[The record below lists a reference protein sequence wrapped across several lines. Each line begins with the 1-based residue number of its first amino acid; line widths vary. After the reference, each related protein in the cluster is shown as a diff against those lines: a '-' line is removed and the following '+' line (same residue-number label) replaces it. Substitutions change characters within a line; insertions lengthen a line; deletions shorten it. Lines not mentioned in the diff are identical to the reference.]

1 MLNIAK
7 KSVHAISFVILCLLS
22 GCSSVPQLES
32 NAKAPIIN
40 LPENTQ
46 ELGIMGVY
54 NDPWE
59 GFNRRVY
66 YFNAMAD
73 EYVILPVVVGYKKIT
88 PDFVETGISNF
99 FNNLSEISTFINSLL
114 QVKML
119 VAGET
124 LTRFALN
131 STIGLAGFFDVASQV
146 GLRVQYEDFGQTLG
160 FWGVDAGPYLVLPLL
175 GPSSL
180 RDATGVAFDALTY
193 QQAID
198 QLGMSTDEELML
210 TIMDSID
217 GRAKLPFR
225 YYSSGSAFEYDQL
238 KLLYK
243 KYREIQVAR

>member
-7 KSVHAISFVILCLLS
+7 YSVHAISFVMLCLLS
-22 GCSSVPQLES
+22 GCSSVPQLEDD
-32 NAKAPIIN
+32 AKAPIIK
-40 LPENTQ
+40 LPMNNQ
-46 ELGIMGVY
+46 ELGVMSAY
-54 NDPWE
+54 SDPWE

-73 EYVILPVVVGYKKIT
+73 EYVILPVVDGYKKIT
-88 PDFVETGISNF
+88 PDFIEAGVSNVF
-99 FNNLSEISTFINSLL
+99 DNLSEISTFINSLL
-114 QVKML
+114 QVKIL

-131 STIGLAGFFDVASQV
+131 STLGLAGLFDVASQV
-146 GLRVQYEDFGQTLG
+146 GLRVQNEDFGQTLG
-160 FWGVDAGPYLVLPLL
+160 FWGVDAGPYLVLPFL

-198 QLGMSTDEELML
+198 QLGMNNNEELIL
-210 TIMDSID
+210 TIMDSVD
-217 GRAKLPFR
+217 ARARLPFR
-225 YYSSGSAFEYDQL
+225 YYASGSAFEYDQL